1 MPLIQIPTGT
11 GASVTGATSTDIQSA
26 FAGEILMAA
35 AANPAN
41 EQTVY
46 NPVTEPRETILLHT
60 TYLIDLP
67 YGLDTIEGS
76 GAVPGAQVLI
86 DNPDATF
93 VTDLTGLSVVVA
105 TDNIQ
110 ATIINNNVGG
120 ALLAATGAGENSLQ
134 GLTGANQFIT
144 GIGGVDDVVLDGSY
158 NKLTSNGNDAV
169 NIAGPATVTAA
180 AGGDDGIQLFTGA
193 TLAFL
198 NGSSSP
204 MQSVINGAPSTITDL
219 VGSGSTSVTAGTGTE
234 YYFVDTSAGNVTL
247 NANPNAQTAITFVH
261 DAAQSTANIT
271 VQNFS
276 LNDYIAISGYSGAN
290 AVTSPTNGA
299 NSVLLL
305 SDGSTVTFTGV
316 PVTTLQA
323 VVHNNSV
330 A

>member
-26 FAGEILMAA
+26 FAGEIAMAA
-35 AANPAN
+35 AANPSN

-46 NPVTEPRETILLHT
+46 NPATEPREAVLLHT

-76 GAVPGAQVLI
+76 AAVPGAQVLI
-86 DNPDATF
+86 DNPDATY

-110 ATIINNNVGG
+110 ATIINNNPSG

-144 GIGGVDDVVLDGSY
+144 GNGGVDDVVLNGSF
-158 NKLTSNGNDAV
+158 NELTSNGNDAV
-169 NIAGPATVTAA
+169 NIAGPSTVTAA
-180 AGGDDGIQLFTGA
+180 AGGDDGIQLSANA

-198 NGSSSP
+198 NESGSP
-204 MQSVINGAPSTITDL
+204 MQSVVDGATNTITDL
-219 VGSGSTSVTAGTGTE
+219 VGSGATSVTAGAGLE

-247 NANPNAQTAITFVH
+247 NANPNAVTAMTFVH
-261 DAAQSTANIT
+261 DAAVGTANIT

-276 LNDYIAISGYSGAN
+276 LNDIVAITGYAGAS
-290 AVTSPTNGA
+290 AVTSPTNSA

-305 SDGSTVTFTGV
+305 SDGSSVTFTNV